1 MLDKKILSE
10 DIQNGEQAAFAK
22 EWLERALNKFE
33 ADCFEQFKKINIETY
48 QEIDKSCVFMLKLQ
62 MKVIE
67 ELRQDIFT
75 AITIA
80 QEAKETI
87 KENQK

>member
-1 MLDKKILSE
+1 MLDKKILAE

-22 EWLERALNKFE
+22 EWLDRALNKFE
-33 ADCFEQFKKINIETY
+33 LDCFEQFKKLNIETY
-48 QEIDKSCVFMLKLQ
+48 QEVDKPRYIMLKLE